1 MVIFFTI
8 YFYIKI
14 HLSLWGNCICRYIA
28 TRSKI
33 NIYIYNCIS
42 LLKLMNYYF
51 YIINIDFFKN
61 LKIWIHIYVYLNSN
75 KKKLNRW
82 NQDHINVINNPLNL

>member
-1 MVIFFTI
+1 
-8 YFYIKI
+8 
-14 HLSLWGNCICRYIA
+14 
-28 TRSKI
+28 
-33 NIYIYNCIS
+33 
-42 LLKLMNYYF
+42 MNYYF

-82 NQDHINVINNPLNL
+82 NQDHINVIKNPLNL